1 MSESLILAQNA
12 QVCIQS
18 TDIILLRLIINVITV
33 QEIVS
38 NPPLSPPMPPLSPVP
53 PPMCSTPTKQ
63 PEVTIN

>member
-18 TDIILLRLIINVITV
+18 TGIITV

-38 NPPLSPPMPPLSPVP
+38 NPLLSPPMPPLSPVP
-53 PPMCSTPTKQ
+53 PLMCSTPTKQ